1 MVLFRCYFN
10 YKVKKKKQLHTAG
23 SHLNKWSG
31 AFVFRRQEAL
41 LLRNFKV
48 LCIIGEGL
56 KMTGRFG
63 ERKSVGACQGPIG
76 PLGGLPRPG
85 PWASFP
91 VLLSRWLSQGYTSD
105 TEAFVNQREEKQSP
119 VAHALQH
126 VLISGSGMCWLF
138 AELLG
143 LLCPCGALRRTDD
156 THRMRE
162 HTSSTIFLGNVS
174 NIWPGCLS
182 IFALI
187 RNYKDCMLG
196 PQCPDIVNY
205 AWIMVCSHCCS
216 EGCSFVI
223 GAGGSGAY

>member
-48 LCIIGEGL
+48 LCIIGESL

-85 PWASFP
+85 PCASFP

-119 VAHALQH
+119 IAHALQH
-126 VLISGSGMCWLF
+126 VLISGSG
-138 AELLG
+138 
-143 LLCPCGALRRTDD
+143 
-156 THRMRE
+156 
-162 HTSSTIFLGNVS
+162 VS
-174 NIWPGCLS
+174 
-182 IFALI
+182 
-187 RNYKDCMLG
+187 
-196 PQCPDIVNY
+196 
-205 AWIMVCSHCCS
+205 
-216 EGCSFVI
+216 
-223 GAGGSGAY
+223 